1 MTTTASEPADQ
12 RDALLSFRCPPP
24 LIEAADKAATQ
35 ELMSRSAFARRALL
49 VAVRTAGIEV
59 DAEPMAAGSP

>member
-1 MTTTASEPADQ
+1 MTTSNESADQ
-12 RDALLSFRCPPP
+12 RGVPVCFRCPPE
-24 LIEAADKAATQ
+24 LAEAADKALGR
-35 ELMSRSAFARRALL
+35 ELLSRSAFARRALL